1 MRPML
6 PFAVLTLALA
16 PVALAAQSSVSLQ
29 AGATTSA
36 DLNAFEVG
44 VRFSPSRANS
54 IGVGFS
60 FDALPQAFS
69 AGAFIA
75 LADLSLAGNV
85 ALAPQAR
92 LELRAGGSALA
103 GVGGGGGGAIGGYHV
118 GAGLLVGG
126 VGPMGVRLDYTYR
139 RLMVEGESYPV
150 PSFTIGLILHR

>member
-1 MRPML
+1 MPPML
-6 PFAVLTLALA
+6 PFAVLTIALA

-29 AGATTSA
+29 AGAMTSA

-44 VRFSPSRANS
+44 VRFSPSRVNTV
-54 IGVGFS
+54 GVGFS
-60 FDALPQAFS
+60 FDVVPQAFS
-69 AGAFIA
+69 AGAFVA
-75 LADLSLAGNV
+75 LTDLSLAGNV

-92 LELRAGGSALA
+92 LEFRAGGSALA

-126 VGPMGVRLDYTYR
+126 AGPIGVRLDYTYR
-139 RLMVEGESYPV
+139 RLMVEGESYPL